1 MEKRKPKK
9 VFVEGA
15 IPPEK
20 VATSIASHSS
30 KMDISSYSIYLGQ
43 VKQTNQEGT
52 VISGK
57 DFSTDIEASESLLAE
72 IREDAFA
79 RYSLTCLH
87 IYHSLGSVSAGQIYL
102 FVFSSSTLDHEA
114 EKATSYL
121 VERIQSEINIKCKEI
136 F

>member
-30 KMDISSYSIYLGQ
+30 KMDISSHSIYLGQ

-114 EKATSYL
+114 EKATFYL